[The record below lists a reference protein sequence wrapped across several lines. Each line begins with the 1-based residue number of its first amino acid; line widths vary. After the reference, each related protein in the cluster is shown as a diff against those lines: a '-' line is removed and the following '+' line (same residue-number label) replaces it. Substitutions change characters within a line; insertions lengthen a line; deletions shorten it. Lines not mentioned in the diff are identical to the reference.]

1 MKRCGSCNQ
10 TYADDMMFCLSD
22 GTPLGV
28 MLDDVE
34 QQTVVRPSIAT
45 VAIPAATTAPTVASS
60 AKYFVA
66 GTAFLLL
73 FGFIVLASAA
83 LIYWPRG
90 SSVPTNANVANIV
103 TTPIATPARTVEPP
117 ANADRADLKSMEDE
131 LERERKRLADERK
144 KLEDD
149 KRKKDDDPL
158 EPLPPPS
165 FNDPG
170 TARISFRRGSVG
182 ETISGTVGRS
192 RSYVLRTMSG
202 QYLTANLSSSGNCA
216 VFSGGSSSTGFTTGN
231 GDTRLTVTNNC
242 DRPASYRMS
251 VAVR

>member
-10 TYADDMMFCLSD
+10 TYGDDMMFCLSD

-28 MLDDVE
+28 MLNDIE

-45 VAIPAATTAPTVASS
+45 VAAPAPITAASGS
-60 AKYFVA
+60 NAKYFAA

-83 LIYWPRG
+83 LIFWPRG
-90 SSVPTNANVANIV
+90 SSVPTNANIANIATSPV
-103 TTPIATPARTVEPP
+103 PTPARTVEPP
-117 ANADRADLKSMEDE
+117 ANSDRTTLKDLEDE
-131 LERERKRLADERK
+131 LERERKKLADERK
-144 KLEDD
+144 KLEDE
-149 KRKKDDDPL
+149 KRKNTDD
-158 EPLPPPS
+158 EPEPPPPPR

-170 TARISFRRGSVG
+170 TARISFRRGSIG
-182 ETISGTVGRS
+182 ETVSGTVVRS

-202 QYLTANLSSSGNCA
+202 QYLTANLRSGGNCA

-231 GDTRLTVTNNC
+231 GDARLTVTNNC
-242 DRPASYRMS
+242 DRPASFSMS
-251 VAVR
+251 VTVR

>member
-1 MKRCGSCNQ
+1 
-10 TYADDMMFCLSD
+10 MMFCLSD

-34 QQTVVRPSIAT
+34 QQTVVRPSIST
-45 VAIPAATTAPTVASS
+45 VAVPAATTSPAVGSN

-83 LIYWPRG
+83 LIFWPRG
-90 SSVPTNANVANIV
+90 SSVPANANVANIE
-103 TTPIATPARTVEPP
+103 ATPVATPGRTAEPP
-117 ANADRADLKSMEDE
+117 ANTDRADLKSLEDE
-131 LERERKRLADERK
+131 LERERRKLADERK

-149 KRKKDDDPL
+149 KRKKDDDPP
-158 EPLPPPS
+158 EPPPR

-170 TARISFRRGSVG
+170 TARISFRRGNVG
-182 ETISGTVGRS
+182 ETVSGTVGRS

-216 VFSGGSSSTGFTTGN
+216 VFSGGSSSTGFNTAS

-251 VAVR
+251 VTVR